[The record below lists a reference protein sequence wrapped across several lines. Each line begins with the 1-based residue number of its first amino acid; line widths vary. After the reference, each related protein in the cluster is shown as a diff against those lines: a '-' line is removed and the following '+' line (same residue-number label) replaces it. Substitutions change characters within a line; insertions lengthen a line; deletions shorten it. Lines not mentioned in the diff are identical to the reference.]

1 MTDVETEKENSTQK
15 YFFHKIYDKYLN
27 QIWSNFQQKK
37 NIQIPSWQKKMKKKI
52 FFCVHSFQTQIF
64 SAKFKLPCS
73 KYYVCNSSRIVRQTL
88 AKILRGQKLHQSFF
102 LHTQGFIFSFW
113 KNTEDT
119 FCFFFTF
126 PPGGNVWFFS
136 FLKHYFFSF

>member
-1 MTDVETEKENSTQK
+1 
-15 YFFHKIYDKYLN
+15 
-27 QIWSNFQQKK
+27 
-37 NIQIPSWQKKMKKKI
+37 MKKKI
-52 FFCVHSFQTQIF
+52 IFCVHSFQTQIF

-102 LHTQGFIFSFW
+102 FLHTQGFFFSFW

-119 FCFFFTF
+119 FCSFLLFRQEVTF
-126 PPGGNVWFFS
+126 DFFS
-136 FLKHYFFSF
+136 FLKHYFFLFLKSFPKHRLERFLRLLMHIYT

>member
-27 QIWSNFQQKK
+27 LNQVWSNFQQKK
-37 NIQIPSWQKKMKKKI
+37 VFKYQADRKKMKKKI
-52 FFCVHSFQTQIF
+52 IFCVHSFQTQIF

-102 LHTQGFIFSFW
+102 FLHTQGFIFSFW

-126 PPGGNVWFFS
+126 PARR
-136 FLKHYFFSF
+136 